1 MTTTMSKKDWVIVL
15 ATVPAIFLLDQLTK
29 VWAVNILG
37 NGGYWN
43 TNMSFLGF
51 FLHKNYG
58 AMLGTFSHLPPILRI
73 VSLSTG
79 GAFLIFIYAIIMKLL
94 QHRLLVLRIG
104 LSILL
109 GGILGNVF
117 DRIVSGGITDFIVL
131 RAFSALSP
139 AFNLADAFQWIGYF
153 CVAWS
158 LIKHGHLIWHDDEKR
173 NSLWVDKTYQLKYC
187 FMLLSFSFLFSVILG
202 VFSFTFLKVVLS
214 EATHKGVELQGDYL
228 GPFVF
233 IFSIITVAF
242 MITLFL
248 VGLRLSHRSVGPVH
262 AFRIYLKDLRKGQF
276 RELQLRSLD
285 EFKYLQND
293 AKALREDYQALH
305 QAKIHLKDIVPEVP
319 EDEDLSLS
327 AILKLLK

>member
-1 MTTTMSKKDWVIVL
+1 MSKRDWLIVL
-15 ATVPAIFLLDQLTK
+15 SMVPIIFIIDQLTK
-29 VWAVNILG
+29 AWALSSFE
-37 NGGYWN
+37 NGGSWF
-43 TNMSFLGF
+43 TPFLGF

-73 VSLSTG
+73 VTLSTG

-94 QHRLLVLRIG
+94 QYRLIWLRIG

-131 RAFSALSP
+131 RAFSVIGP
-139 AFNLADAFQWIGYF
+139 AFNLADALQWVGYF
-153 CVAWS
+153 IVAWS

-173 NSLWVDKTYQLKYC
+173 NSLWVDRTYQLKYC
-187 FMLLSFSFLFSVILG
+187 FMLISFSFLFSLILG
-202 VFSFTFLKVVLS
+202 VFSFTFLKVVIT
-214 EATHKGVELQGDYL
+214 EAHQQGAALHTEYL
-228 GPFVF
+228 VPFIS
-233 IFSIITVAF
+233 IFTLISMAF

-262 AFRIYLKDLRKGQF
+262 AFRMFIKDLRAGQF
-276 RELQLRSLD
+276 RAFQLRSHD

-293 AKALREDYQALH
+293 AKALTEDYKSLH
-305 QAKIHLKDIVPEVP
+305 AAHIAVKEVEPDTPE
-319 EDEDLSLS
+319 EEDLNLGS
-327 AILKLLK
+327 IVKLLK